1 MKKTNGLPGVILKKL
16 KEPRS
21 YSVLREDH
29 TVLRRTSFHLKKTKV
44 KFNIPEPI
52 SHFTN
57 CVTFDDFYENKYN
70 NNNDLILLEGGRSDP
85 ICNVTSQ
92 VNVPN
97 LSVTSTSVP
106 INSNISNNSVPINSI
121 SNNSNPGPSGLDNN
135 SNMSQV
141 LDNAFL
147 VGSDS
152 SGSIC
157 DEFLDCEDLDIDVT
171 QESQDQTVVPVERPE
186 THIEFPED
194 HNYWATTKSGRHVFK
209 PKRY

>member
-1 MKKTNGLPGVILKKL
+1 M
-16 KEPRS
+16 
-21 YSVLREDH
+21 
-29 TVLRRTSFHLKKTKV
+29 
-44 KFNIPEPI
+44 
-52 SHFTN
+52 
-57 CVTFDDFYENKYN
+57 
-70 NNNDLILLEGGRSDP
+70 LEGGRSDP

-106 INSNISNNSVPINSI
+106 INSI
-121 SNNSNPGPSGLDNN
+121 SNNSNPGPSGLNNN